1 MVPAKSPQEVRPVVS
16 ITPRRYQRGA
26 RNRSGENVSRRLQVV
41 VKILEANFLQEIFSQ
56 QEVMIYKNTQR
67 FQFQKFSCGNGKGG
81 YKTVR

>member
-1 MVPAKSPQEVRPVVS
+1 MMMMSL
-16 ITPRRYQRGA
+16 
-26 RNRSGENVSRRLQVV
+26 RRLQVV

-67 FQFQKFSCGNGKGG
+67 LQFQKFSCGNGNGG